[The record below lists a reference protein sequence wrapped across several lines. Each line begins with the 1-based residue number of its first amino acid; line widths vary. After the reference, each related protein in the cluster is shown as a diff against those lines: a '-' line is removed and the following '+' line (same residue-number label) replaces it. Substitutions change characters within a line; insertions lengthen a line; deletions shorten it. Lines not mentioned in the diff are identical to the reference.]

1 MVIAMI
7 VVANDCHSDGY
18 CASDSN
24 VDSNGDGQTD
34 WDFWNLEMTLTGP
47 APITNAVTEESFSL
61 FWDVFPV
68 GVVLVALTLFLFHC
82 DLWRF
87 MPRSQ
92 CSNSRACHADGRPD
106 LACHPDYSDRV

>member
-1 MVIAMI
+1 MGISSDADVAEMIAKTQTEI
-7 VVANDCHSDGY
+7 DKLS
-18 CASDSN
+18 S

-68 GVVLVALTLFLFHC
+68 GVILVAVTLFLF
-82 DLWRF
+82 LE
-87 MPRSQ
+87 
-92 CSNSRACHADGRPD
+92 
-106 LACHPDYSDRV
+106 LV